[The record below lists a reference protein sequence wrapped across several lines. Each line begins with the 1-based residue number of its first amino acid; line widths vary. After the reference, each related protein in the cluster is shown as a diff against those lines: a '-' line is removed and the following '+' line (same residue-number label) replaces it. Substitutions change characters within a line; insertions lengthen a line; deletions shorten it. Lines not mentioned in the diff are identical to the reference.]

1 MIACIP
7 SRDTPPSSTI
17 YSPRVRLAVMVR
29 VRATGRVMVRVQ
41 VRVMVRVVLTQVGG
55 VRVKKK
61 TGLGSWYSSVE
72 YEYQLTV

>member
-1 MIACIP
+1 
-7 SRDTPPSSTI
+7 
-17 YSPRVRLAVMVR
+17 MVR

-55 VRVKKK
+55 VRVIK